1 MPTKSCSND
10 QQKII
15 AQTLFLGASVANF
28 NNSVG
33 WGSSS
38 SQLTVNLVDDSPVL
52 GTPSASACGGGFVK
66 MYPNLLDTGGFKNP
80 NHYHIPPSSGIYV
93 ALKPDGSSEIYN
105 PSKHDVSERMVA
117 GKVYYKLSNS
127 FDCFHSKYWIYSDPG
142 FFGEK
147 TILRSDFNDDTI
159 AGGIRENPNGSL
171 NPYGQPGFLK
181 DAFRYVKYD
190 IIDTPVYFKM
200 GDFSYCGLVQS
211 WQTSLSNNGKG
222 YSITIN
228 SMQSLL
234 NSCYII
240 LDKFAGSM
248 FAQKLSN
255 TNTGS
260 SIYGGSPKN
269 HIGYSAFSKYE
280 GSIAEGNIPNIFNVY
295 GFLESFGAD
304 NFGIARRNERGISV
318 NKVLDALSILTS
330 TIKDANEG
338 GRDYKNLNETRGTIN
353 PFKNY
358 ANKSIFSPYGRIIT
372 KHMQVDFSNEW
383 TDANQAPVGGGTAP
397 YDGIASTFK
406 AFGVIPPTDTMFD
419 PNQQKCQFLLDLSEI
434 PKLPDSFRVTEPVM
448 SIMSLLTLIG
458 EQIGHDIF
466 IEAGPAFY
474 SVCDIPQYHNVIKV
488 KTISRLSQPRTN
500 LIENTVNQLACNNYS
515 ISNYTLG
522 KERNETPNRSM
533 IVGANQQRLF
543 QAKSY
548 RLGFTQTNFVLNP
561 NNGNIVNYQKLG
573 YIKGN
578 KSSNSNIIVNV
589 NADKYFHHG
598 KIKFP
603 NFLTTRNPKL
613 VPYYGTDFEAKGLVP
628 TGLIAEEAELIGPLQ
643 NVGFNSYDTIWDD
656 TDVTTPSQITNASK
670 PLGNYFNSY
679 NIYQSGLIDG
689 VNPPSNPLWQDNPNW
704 GTQPNQR
711 WQPLYADVICPFFGY
726 VQDENL
732 TIKPMANN
740 DFRQIRPVWF
750 DTWTGQSCAIVKM
763 FELPQLSIDLSS
775 GYYVATNRVCVQS
788 NTQTTQRD
796 FLQTRS
802 PSSDSQRANAKI
814 NENPDPA
821 SPVLEKTVCYDTFG
835 QPTSYSINYIVIS
848 ESEIRSALAGF
859 DNFLVY
865 SLAKYYKPDLI
876 EALRLSYFSK
886 IRDQM
891 LALGHSVDEANQGA
905 QSKTNWYWNIN
916 STNIADDELKP
927 GFMAPDRNQGSSYIP
942 EDALK
947 DLQILHK
954 FVASIGKYYGK
965 KYMVT
970 APGLSSYKDEDADI
984 ILPTTAGN
992 AYIFRGDGKFYYNY
1006 EPTNDGAWEEYGNF
1020 IDDTIVVGS
1029 TSWYALSDE
1038 VGKIKPIL
1046 GYNAS
1051 QYFDYMRYNMCQLSQ
1066 TEIDYIRRQDRVNP
1080 MWDWEGYLS
1089 LMEKRNI
1096 NCSHKDY
1103 IFPSLDYSTLE
1114 SDQYVL
1120 ENVYER
1126 LGTVQAMQFMGDS
1139 LAAINPPRRVPAYD
1153 AFGQE
1158 IIASGSADLN
1168 KTITYPAV
1176 NIDVPEYKA
1185 YKQKLYVNTT
1195 VEEKFVYLNPENLE
1209 YPKFIID
1216 SPGIYLNHSSS
1227 EYAQDPNRTVMANV
1241 TIEDLLI
1248 YMRVTPPAQ
1257 RDTDWMRYML
1267 SYTMPINKFDE
1278 AATTDALG
1286 TYGSSNNQSALRVEI
1301 SPKAA
1306 HPFFA
1311 GIPIRSNQFCYG
1323 PWVNNPYAEYSSFP
1337 ETVFPSGAY
1346 ITCSNGVF
1354 ATGDLRLT
1362 ANQALSGCN
1371 NWIGVT
1377 EVEVM
1382 EEMAPWTYGGVSL
1395 LDTAAYRH
1403 ISTKVNYQSVIEN
1416 AQIEMPGLPLF
1427 SLGGVF
1433 SIDNA
1438 GIGTVGNYS
1447 CTGLD
1452 YIYNDVKYSNNGIF
1466 DMYGAMPGI
1475 PNLPSGSFVNNQSDF
1490 KVLKVNSPQ
1499 PVTQG
1504 PIITNIQTSVG
1515 QGGITTT
1522 YTFRTYSRK
1531 MGLFNK
1537 EQNDIIKKNNLER
1550 FRRNKQVSDI
1560 KREANN
1566 NVVQQRDFMDKQ
1578 RLESSINFNTETFK
1592 SKLFGT
1598 SPSTVLIGRAMPFIE
1613 EPKRTPKIIVDY
1625 TRYTNPGDI
1634 ATGPG
1639 NPTAWSGVK
1648 GDSPGYKERI
1658 TKTPD
1663 NDNTAQAEAINK
1675 LNLQGRYKTSVGL
1688 YERKEADSE
1697 LDKQFGLNASMSLDG
1712 LLSPISFYPT
1722 FKNSTFAY
1730 SVYDVRTCPFCF
1742 GTKKR
1747 YVTYLQY
1754 KAIPPGNSQDG
1765 TIVAGKTKISTDDE
1779 NKPLFIYCDKCST
1792 LNDKLNATLIEKK
1805 AKKNLEKIPPY
1816 IISSG
1821 TDLNNLLKLGK
1832 GGLGLSSRIAPINL
1846 ITLNPV
1852 VVGRGEFRNSNSQY
1866 YDGAHPDGAHAD
1878 ITDQSPGFL
1887 ASEGPRPFYDRQ
1899 QHSIEIVG
1907 RGAIPP
1913 GSYQY
1918 SLETSQNFTKFLSH
1932 PEGVTKSNLDYYHK
1946 DVMLNHYV
1954 KTLQPALSGIVPEM
1968 NYRFLGLRGP
1978 LNMHGWGYDTEG
1990 YPVPNA
1996 ADEPFAID
2004 KYGRPKRFKQKITM
2018 LGACKFTDLSEG
2030 DSFTIVTNDGT
2041 DFDEYIGKIYTKT
2054 FNKELTP
2061 ERYIAAGGSPASPYG
2076 AFPSLIDTDVR
2087 NNQWTSLALGGNSDV
2102 VKIKIVD
2109 DYSDAGGYD
2118 PDTHKGSII
2127 SKTQKYTNG
2136 SWSEKFKM
2144 KEFYLNWAERQDLWP
2159 VGPIDMRWDE
2169 NRKVWTAADNSSK
2182 PYKFIYVTLE
2192 EDLVKEPDYDETYP
2206 TKAFIDD
2213 IEYSQEPLP
2222 NGYRRLVYV
2231 KDKAGYTAPKGTKLL
2246 CRYNIDNGFYE
2257 PISKPVIV
2265 AKGVIASTNTAT
2277 IEMHYVQGR
2286 KAGNI
2291 PKSLITFDNPLGFNA
2306 LTNDRGIFTY
2316 INGLWTLTSKK

>member
-15 AQTLFLGASVANF
+15 AQTLFLGASVASF

-33 WGSSS
+33 WGSSP
-38 SQLTVNLVDDSPVL
+38 SQLTVNLVDDSPVV
-52 GTPSASACGGGFVK
+52 GSAAAGSCGGGFAK
-66 MYPNLLDTGGFKNP
+66 MYPDLPTGHGFENP
-80 NHYHIPPSSGIYV
+80 NHYHSIPSSGIYV
-93 ALKPDGSSEIYN
+93 ALKPNGTAEPYDPG
-105 PSKHDVSERMVA
+105 KHDVSERMVA
-117 GKVYYKLSNS
+117 GKVYYKLDDSLLN
-127 FDCFHSKYWIYSDPG
+127 FYSKYWLYSDPG
-142 FFGEK
+142 FFGESTK
-147 TILRSDFNDDTI
+147 LRTDFDDNTI
-159 AGGIRENPNGSL
+159 ANGIPVNPDGSL
-171 NPYGQPGFLK
+171 NPYGQPGFLTK
-181 DAFRYVKYD
+181 ANKYIKYD

-200 GDFSYCGLVQS
+200 GDFSFGGLVQS
-211 WQTSLSNNGKG
+211 WQTSLSNSGKG
-222 YSITIN
+222 YTITIN

-234 NSCYII
+234 NSCYVI

-248 FAQKLSN
+248 FTQKQSS
-255 TNTGS
+255 TSTGA

-269 HIGYSAFSKYE
+269 YIGANAGYTNYFGTIS
-280 GSIAEGNIPNIFNVY
+280 EGNIPNVFNVY
-295 GFLESFGAD
+295 GFLESCGVD
-304 NFGIARRNERGISV
+304 NFEVARRNDRGISV
-318 NKVLDALSILTS
+318 NKVIDALSVLTS
-330 TIKDANEG
+330 AIKDANDNG
-338 GRDYKNLNETRGTIN
+338 FLYQNLNNTQQNTSV
-353 PFKNY
+353 PFTNY
-358 ANKSIFSPYGRIIT
+358 ANKHIFSPYGRIIA
-372 KHMQVDFSNEW
+372 KHMQVDRSNEA
-383 TDANQAPVGGGTAP
+383 TNSASCPIGTRP
-397 YDGIASTFK
+397 YDGISSTFNS
-406 AFGVIPPTDTMFD
+406 FGVIPPTQTLFD
-419 PNQQKCQFLLDLSEI
+419 INQSKCQFALDLSDI
-434 PKLPDSFRVTEPVM
+434 PPLPDSFRVTEPVM

-466 IEAGPAFY
+466 IEAGPVYYPNCA
-474 SVCDIPQYHNVIKV
+474 VPQYINVIKV
-488 KTISRLSQPRTN
+488 RLISRLSQPRTN
-500 LIENTVNQLACNNYS
+500 LIENTVNELACNNYG

-522 KERNETPNRSM
+522 KERNESPNRSM

-561 NNGNIVNYQKLG
+561 NNGNMVNYQRLG

-578 KSSNSNIIVNV
+578 QSTGAYEVVNV
-589 NADKYFHHG
+589 NSSKYYHHG

-613 VPYYGTDFEAKGLVP
+613 VPYYGSDLEGSGYIP
-628 TGLIAEEAELIGPLQ
+628 TGLIAEEQDL
-643 NVGFNSYDTIWDD
+643 VGNSTINGFSGYDLYWDD
-656 TDVTTPSQITNASK
+656 TSVTTPSRNTNASR
-670 PLGNYFNSY
+670 PIGNYLQSY
-679 NIYQSGLIDG
+679 TIEQSGLMDSDPPAPT
-689 VNPPSNPLWQDNPNW
+689 NPRWQDNPDW
-704 GTQPNQR
+704 GTKANQR
-711 WQPLYADVICPFFGY
+711 WHPLYADVICPFFGY
-726 VQDENL
+726 VQDEEL
-732 TIKPMANN
+732 TIKPMSNN
-740 DFRQIRPVWF
+740 EFRRVRPVWF
-750 DTWTGQSCAIVKM
+750 DTWTGQSCVIVKM
-763 FELPQLSIDLSS
+763 FELPELSVELSS
-775 GYYVATNRVCVQS
+775 GYYVTTNEFCKDS
-788 NTQTTQRD
+788 TTTTTSRPFAPTSTTASSGQR
-796 FLQTRS
+796 TGS
-802 PSSDSQRANAKI
+802 GSTTNPNPAAN
-814 NENPDPA
+814 
-821 SPVLEKTVCYDTFG
+821 SPVLEKTVCYNEFG
-835 QPTSYSINYIVIS
+835 QPTNYSISYIVIS
-848 ESEIRSALAGF
+848 ESEIRAALAGF

-865 SLAKYYKPDLI
+865 ELAKYYKPDLI
-876 EALRLSYFSK
+876 EALRLSYFKK
-886 IRDQM
+886 IRDKM
-891 LALGHSVDEANQGA
+891 LALGHTTQEANQGA
-905 QSKTNWYWNIN
+905 RSKTNWYWNIN
-916 STNIADDELKP
+916 SSNIADDELKP

-970 APGLSSYKDEDADI
+970 APDLSSYQDEEADI
-984 ILPTTAGN
+984 ILPTEGGN

-1006 EPTNDGAWEEYGNF
+1006 EPTNEGAWEEYGNF

-1066 TEIDYIRRQDRVNP
+1066 NQIDYVRRQDRVNP

-1089 LMEKRNI
+1089 LMEKSNI
-1096 NCSHKDY
+1096 NCSHEDY

-1114 SDQYVL
+1114 SDQYVV

-1126 LGTVQAMQFMGDS
+1126 LGTVSAMQFMADS
-1139 LAAINPPRRVPAYD
+1139 LVRVNPPTKVSAYD
-1153 AFGQE
+1153 AFGQK
-1158 IIASGSADLN
+1158 IISSGSAALN
-1168 KTITYPAV
+1168 KTITAPAINV
-1176 NIDVPEYKA
+1176 SKPEYVA

-1195 VEEKFVYLNPENLE
+1195 VEEKFAYLDPDNLAS
-1209 YPKFIID
+1209 PKFLID

-1241 TIEDLLI
+1241 TIEDLLV
-1248 YMRVTPPAQ
+1248 YMRVTPPNQ
-1257 RDTDWMRYML
+1257 RDNDWMRYML

-1278 AATTDALG
+1278 AATIDALG

-1301 SPKAA
+1301 APKAA

-1311 GIPIRSNQFCYG
+1311 GIPIKSNQFCYG
-1323 PWVNNPYAEYSSFP
+1323 PWINNPFAEYSAFP
-1337 ETVFPSGAY
+1337 DTLFPSGAY
-1346 ITCSNGVF
+1346 LSCSNGIIS
-1354 ATGDLRLT
+1354 TGDLYIWPS
-1362 ANQALSGCN
+1362 QARSGCD
-1371 NWIGVT
+1371 NWVGVT

-1382 EEMAPWTYGGVSL
+1382 EEMAPWTYGGASL
-1395 LDTAAYRH
+1395 LDSAAYRY
-1403 ISTKVNYQSVIEN
+1403 IATKVNYQSIIET
-1416 AQIEMPGLPLF
+1416 AQVEMPGLPIF

-1433 SIDNA
+1433 NINNA
-1438 GIGTVGNYS
+1438 GIGTVGSYK
-1447 CTGLD
+1447 CAGLD
-1452 YIYNDVKYSNNGIF
+1452 YLYNDVKTVTKGIF
-1466 DMYGAMPGI
+1466 SMSGNMPTMPI
-1475 PNLPSGSFVNNQSDF
+1475 VPQNTITTNQSKF
-1490 KVLKVNSPQ
+1490 RILKAISSQIVN
-1499 PVTQG
+1499 QG

-1522 YTFRTYSRK
+1522 YSFRTYSRK

-1550 FRRNKQVSDI
+1550 FKRNKEMSDI
-1560 KREANN
+1560 KREAKNN
-1566 NVVQQRDFMDKQ
+1566 IVQQRDFMDKQ

-1598 SPSTVLIGRAMPFIE
+1598 SPSTVLIGRSMPFIE
-1613 EPKRTPKIIVDY
+1613 EPKRTPQIIVDY
-1625 TRYTNPGDI
+1625 TKYTTPGDLS
-1634 ATGPG
+1634 TTPG
-1639 NPTAWSGVK
+1639 NPIAWSGVK
-1648 GDSPGYKERI
+1648 GNSPGYKERI

-1663 NDNTAQAEAINK
+1663 NDATAKAEAINK

-1730 SVYDVRTCPFCF
+1730 SIYDVRTCPFCF

-1747 YVTYLQY
+1747 PVTYSQY
-1754 KAIPPGNSQDG
+1754 KNDPPANNATDSN
-1765 TIVAGKTKISTDDE
+1765 AGKKKIFVDNSG
-1779 NKPLFIYCDKCST
+1779 KPLYIYCDKCST

-1832 GGLGLSSRIAPINL
+1832 GGLSLSSKVAPINL

-1866 YDGAHPDGAHAD
+1866 YDGAHPNGDHDD
-1878 ITDQSPGFL
+1878 ITAESPGFL
-1887 ASEGPRPFYDRQ
+1887 SSEGERPFYDRQ

-1913 GSYQY
+1913 GSYEY
-1918 SLETSQNFTKFLSH
+1918 SLETSQNFTKFLKH
-1932 PEGVTKSNLDYYHK
+1932 PPGVEANNLDYYHK

-1954 KTLQPALSGIVPEM
+1954 SKLQPALSGIIPEM

-2004 KYGRPKRFKQKITM
+2004 EYGRPKRFKQKTIN
-2018 LGACKFTDLSEG
+2018 LGQCKFTDLSEG
-2030 DSFTIVTNDGT
+2030 DSFTITNNLGT
-2041 DFDEYIGKIYTKT
+2041 DPDEPVGRIYTKT

-2061 ERYIAAGGSPASPYG
+2061 DGYIVGTTPYG
-2076 AFPSLIDTDVR
+2076 PRPSLLDTALQNVWW
-2087 NNQWTSLALGGNSDV
+2087 NNNGRFATVD
-2102 VKIKIVD
+2102 KIKIID
-2109 DYSDAGGYD
+2109 DYSDPGGYD
-2118 PDTHKGSII
+2118 PDTYKGSII

-2159 VGPIDMRWDE
+2159 VGPIDLRWDE

-2246 CRYNIDNGFYE
+2246 CRYSIDNGFYE

-2265 AKGVIASTNTAT
+2265 AKGIIASTNTAT

-2306 LTNDRGIFTY
+2306 VTNDRGIFTY
-2316 INGLWTLTSKK
+2316 INGLWTLTSKR